1 MNTKP
6 ILSKYHLAIL
16 ALAATIDECCFGIFA
31 FDTDLWVS
39 FFALSASSH
48 NTWFLA
54 EIENLSPDEA
64 VVVGIPGDPHVAML
78 TPIFSPLILHKPII
92 LPVPYQ

>member
-16 ALAATIDECCFGIFA
+16 ALAATIDECCFGVFA
-31 FDTDLWVS
+31 FDTDLGVS

-48 NTWFLA
+48 NAWFFA
-54 EIENLSPDEA
+54 EIENLRPNEA
-64 VVVGIPGDPHVAML
+64 VVVGVSGDPHVAML
-78 TPIFSPLILHKPII
+78 TPILAPLILHEPII
-92 LPVPYQ
+92 LPVSYQ